1 MGLLI
6 LFLVM
11 GIMIFFSLVF
21 FVEKDEDVIK
31 FISISVSFWWVII
44 IMIIVGYGDIYLKIL
59 LGKIVGGFCCIVGVL
74 VIVFFILIIVNNFFE
89 FYKE

>member
-1 MGLLI
+1 
-6 LFLVM
+6 M